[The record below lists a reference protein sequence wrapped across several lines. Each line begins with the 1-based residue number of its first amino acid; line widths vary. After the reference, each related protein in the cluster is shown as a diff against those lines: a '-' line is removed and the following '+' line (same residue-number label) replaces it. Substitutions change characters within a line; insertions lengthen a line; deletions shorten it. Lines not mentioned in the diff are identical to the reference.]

1 VTRDGTGGLDAF
13 FAPDSVA
20 IIGASRRPGKLGH
33 DVLRAAA
40 MHGFAGR
47 MYGVNPQRGDAAA
60 DLDVAGWPMVRSLS
74 DIEERVD
81 LALLAVPAFA
91 TLDVVATCAANGVR
105 AAVLAAAGLGEVD
118 AAGRALEAD
127 IATIAA
133 AAGMRLLGPNGF
145 GLFVAAPGLN
155 LTTWPDIPAGRIAL
169 LTQSGNVAIALFQA
183 AAQAGIG
190 FSSCAG
196 LGNQLDVSVADLV
209 GFHAQ
214 SDQCDVVAIYLEGVG
229 DGVGRRLH
237 HALLACRAAGK
248 RVVVLKG
255 GRSRAG
261 AGAAATHTGSLG
273 GNERIWDAM
282 LVETGAVRVCS
293 PEAMVDVLAAVTL
306 IKPTRGRALVLTDGG
321 GDSVLSLDALAA
333 AGVPLAQL
341 TPATANTLDTMT
353 PSAAPRAP
361 GRNPV
366 TLDTAGGLEEDPALI
381 ARCAEVGASDPGV
394 DVIVVSGTFGGYRAK
409 RAAELIGVDQLIAVH
424 RAGTPVVVHSAF
436 AAAGE
441 EPVER
446 LRANGIAVYPS
457 VQRLAQAVAVVN
469 ESPPMPHSIE
479 PALGGESETRVLG
492 IEEAAARLRAV
503 GCEVPPIVVVA
514 GTDALAAAAATI
526 GFPLCFKVEDPD
538 VTHKSD
544 VHGVRLNVTRDD
556 LESAGADLWARFPDA
571 SLLVMPM
578 LRPGLELLV
587 GAAQDPTFGAFV
599 TVGRGG
605 VTAELDP
612 DVAVLLAP
620 VTADQARAAWRSLR
634 CWPLLSGW
642 RGASGVD
649 LDAIAAL
656 AASLSQLAAADST
669 ISIECNPV
677 IAYPDGYGI
686 ADLRAVVA
694 GSGQG

>member
-1 VTRDGTGGLDAF
+1 VTGGGTDGLDAF

-20 IIGASRRPGKLGH
+20 VIGASRRPGKLGH
-33 DVLRAAA
+33 DVLTAAA
-40 MHGFAGR
+40 TQGFAGR

-74 DIEERVD
+74 EIEERVD
-81 LALLAVPAFA
+81 LALVAVPALA
-91 TLDVVATCAANGVR
+91 TLDVVADCATNSVR

-118 AAGRALEAD
+118 AAGRALEAE
-127 IATIAA
+127 IATVAA

-145 GLFVAAPGLN
+145 GLFVAAAGLN

-209 GFHAQ
+209 GFHAR
-214 SDQCDVVAIYLEGVG
+214 SDQCDVVAIYLEGVSG
-229 DGVGRRLH
+229 GVGRRLH
-237 HALLACRAAGK
+237 DALLACRAAGK

-255 GRSRAG
+255 GRSHAG

-273 GNERIWDAM
+273 GNERIWDAV
-282 LVETGAVRVCS
+282 LAETGAVRVCS
-293 PEAMVDVLAAVTL
+293 PEAMVDVLAAVTM
-306 IKPTRGRALVLTDGG
+306 IKPTHGRALVLTDGG

-341 TPATANTLDTMT
+341 TPATAAALDTMT
-353 PSAAPRAP
+353 PPAAPRVP

-381 ARCAEVGASDPGV
+381 ARCAELGASDPGV

-409 RAAELIGVDQLIAVH
+409 RPAELIGVDGLIAIH
-424 RAGTPVVVHSAF
+424 RGGTPVVVHSAF
-436 AAAGE
+436 AAAGD

-457 VQRLAQAVAVVN
+457 VQRLAQALTIVN
-469 ESPPMPHSIE
+469 EAPPVPVRTE
-479 PALGGESETRVLG
+479 TGGGEGETRVLG
-492 IEEAAARLRAV
+492 IEETAAKLRGV

-514 GTDALAAAAATI
+514 GPDALAAAAAAI
-526 GFPLCFKVEDPD
+526 GFPLCLKVEDPD

-544 VHGVRLNVTRDD
+544 LGGVRLNVTRDD
-556 LESAGADLWARFPDA
+556 LESAGAELWRRFPAA

-578 LRPGLELLV
+578 LRPGIELLV

-634 CWPLLSGW
+634 CSPLLSGW

-649 LDAIAAL
+649 LDAISVL
-656 AASLSQLAAADST
+656 AASLSQLAATDST

-686 ADLRAVVA
+686 ADMRAVVA
-694 GSGQG
+694 GSSQG